1 LGILDR
7 ISDWRARRRFG
18 PVAGAMNE
26 NMEGVRVAKFATML
40 GASGRDRRSFL
51 DAKWR
56 LSEGGWSPRT
66 ERIPRPATAE
76 EVSLKL
82 GLTVDEVR
90 SRDAALVEWGAKY
103 VAEGR
108 LRVSRCTC
116 RALRSRRTRARW
128 WAPWSVGKSDSFV
141 SGGGRGS
148 SEWPSSLESQPEVS
162 FLWGGLG
169 RDSVSLR
176 RCQGVNIGLV
186 AVLGILN

>member
-66 ERIPRPATAE
+66 EAIPRPATAE
-76 EVSLKL
+76 EVALKL

-90 SRDAALVEWGAKY
+90 SRDTALVEWGAKY
-103 VAEGR
+103 VAEDPYWRYADPILTTTIDEAQDWWENTVGR
-108 LRVSRCTC
+108 FHNPDGTPK
-116 RALRSRRTRARW
+116 TGRARRQ
-128 WAPWSVGKSDSFV
+128 AF
-141 SGGGRGS
+141 
-148 SEWPSSLESQPEVS
+148 
-162 FLWGGLG
+162 
-169 RDSVSLR
+169 RDSPPDE
-176 RCQGVNIGLV
+176 
-186 AVLGILN
+186 